1 MKYVDQVWDRA
12 GHISLDKM
20 LGNNLHLGRC
30 KWAEICMCLN
40 LWGLCLNHGQ
50 IQSLSWSANV
60 HLSPISIILE
70 RLWWNASYSRNS
82 STDFI
87 RGCSVFLN
95 LFRKK
100 QARELIKGDLY
111 YIYKHRSDLH
121 QCTQFRQG
129 ALQEKGF
136 PSKFH
141 FVQII
146 NIIFCKTTIGER

>member
-12 GHISLDKM
+12 GRISLDKI
-20 LGNNLHLGRC
+20 LGNNLHLGYC
-30 KWAEICMCLN
+30 KLAEICMCLN

-50 IQSLSWSANV
+50 IQSLSWPGNV
-60 HLSPISIILE
+60 HLSAISIILE
-70 RLWWNASYSRNS
+70 RLWWNASYPGNS

-87 RGCSVFLN
+87 CSVFLN
-95 LFRKK
+95 LFRQKASEEAYK
-100 QARELIKGDLY
+100 RYLY
-111 YIYKHRSDLH
+111 YISKHRSDLH
-121 QCTQFRQG
+121 HQCTQFREG

-146 NIIFCKTTIGER
+146 NIIFCKTKIREG